1 MNNEVQ
7 SMFDKYLLIFL
18 KSAFLKLYETT
29 LELGIFWLSV
39 LMLNEI
45 KLWSHVFVNGKL
57 INRDVILSKPKWLQ
71 INRSRMFPFL
81 WVGFS
86 ITWVKKLSVQKSRK
100 NSWDSLKSVLGIVQ
114 SMFGRLKSPRTKK
127 E

>member
-1 MNNEVQ
+1 
-7 SMFDKYLLIFL
+7 MFDRFLLIFL
-18 KSAFLKLYETT
+18 KSAFLKLYETA

-100 NSWDSLKSVLGIVQ
+100 NSWDSLKSVLGIV
-114 SMFGRLKSPRTKK
+114 
-127 E
+127 